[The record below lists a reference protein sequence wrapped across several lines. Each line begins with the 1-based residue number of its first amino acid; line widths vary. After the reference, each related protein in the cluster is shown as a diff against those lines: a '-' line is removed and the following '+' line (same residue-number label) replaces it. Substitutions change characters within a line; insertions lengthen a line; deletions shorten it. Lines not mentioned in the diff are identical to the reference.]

1 MRNAF
6 KEWAL
11 VCEALGRGEQS
22 IIVRKGGIAEGRA
35 GFSFAHDDFLLFPTL
50 FHEQVES
57 LRLPADA
64 PLPQRDDESIV
75 EIRYRVRVEWTQ
87 EVNDLEMVR
96 RLAPFHIWRESVI
109 EERFR
114 YKNEG
119 GIHLAC
125 VRVAALEPPH
135 IVFRM
140 LRSMEDAAR
149 GCRCQICRT
158 ARRKNGCWTMR
169 PIRNASRRFGL
180 FCESR
185 ANHRHSRFI
194 K

>member
-64 PLPQRDDESIV
+64 ALPQRDDESIV

-87 EVNDLEMVR
+87 EINDLERVR

-119 GIHLAC
+119 RIHLAC

-135 IVFRM
+135 CFP
-140 LRSMEDAAR
+140 DAPKYG
-149 GCRCQICRT
+149 GCRSWVQVPDLRDST
-158 ARRKNGCWTMR
+158 TEKWVLDNATHQERVAA
-169 PIRNASRRFGL
+169 IRAL
-180 FCESR
+180 L
-185 ANHRHSRFI
+185 
-194 K
+194 